1 MQIGKSVIHIMD
13 DSILDTAGQA
23 QVLTNISK
31 ILGAEV
37 YVEKNN

>member
-1 MQIGKSVIHIMD
+1 MQIGKSVVHVMD
-13 DSILDTAGQA
+13 DSILDAQGQDRI
-23 QVLTNISK
+23 LKNISK